1 MGYLTPDKMLATF
14 CELSVD
20 ELKRRG
26 IDVLLMDI
34 DNTLAPYEQAEP
46 DERIITWLDGM
57 KAAGIRLAFVSNNN
71 WERVE
76 LFNREIGIQAHAK
89 SGKPFGKKLRQVI
102 DSYGSDASH
111 AAILGDQLLT
121 DVFAGKHIGATAF
134 LVPPIKDKT
143 TVFWR
148 IKRALE
154 KPIIKKYIK
163 RHPEQAACAAFWLGR
178 R

>member
-20 ELKRRG
+20 ELKRLG

-46 DERIITWLDGM
+46 DERIIAWLDGM

-76 LFNREIGIQAHAK
+76 LFNR
-89 SGKPFGKKLRQVI
+89 
-102 DSYGSDASH
+102 
-111 AAILGDQLLT
+111 
-121 DVFAGKHIGATAF
+121 
-134 LVPPIKDKT
+134 
-143 TVFWR
+143 
-148 IKRALE
+148 
-154 KPIIKKYIK
+154 
-163 RHPEQAACAAFWLGR
+163 
-178 R
+178 